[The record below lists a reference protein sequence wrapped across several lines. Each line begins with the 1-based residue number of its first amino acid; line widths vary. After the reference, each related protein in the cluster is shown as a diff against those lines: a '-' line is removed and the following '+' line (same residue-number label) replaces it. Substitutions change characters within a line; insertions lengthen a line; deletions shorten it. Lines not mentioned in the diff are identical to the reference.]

1 MKGNNEGEDSGISIA
16 SRKTRARR
24 ARGWECCQRRT
35 ARCLLTR
42 RVDGAPVQRCDD
54 ASWRSLASRRDEAG
68 VGVGVGGWAAAR
80 NVRVDVVGSE
90 GEAWRISRAV
100 ASYSSMCQ
108 LAERDSGAVRDR

>member
-1 MKGNNEGEDSGISIA
+1 MVMKGNNEGEEGGISIA

-68 VGVGVGGWAAAR
+68 VGVGVG
-80 NVRVDVVGSE
+80 VGPRRETCALDE
-90 GEAWRISRAV
+90 GQAWRISRAV
-100 ASYSSMCQ
+100 ARAIVWY
-108 LAERDSGAVRDR
+108 